1 MPWVGNAIAA
11 RLRCR
16 MRQVERVRRQ
26 HTVRNRRTWT
36 ASCQANL
43 MKLRYRHANP
53 YQTNP
58 YLHGWDLV
66 VSHQIEKYA
75 LRLDPVNA
83 WQKRE
88 FRILEKMHIGEFR
101 QDQGLVHGST
111 WSFAANMQGSKVN
124 RLGLRP
130 RRKPA
135 RRYRWLLVL
144 KRLTSRESRL
154 SEKEIT
160 NSWHVTVLGAIRN
173 LGQTQEES
181 RWNDLVYHSWRRIVP
196 IAKDGLPLPAGT
208 PNLLG
213 ASMQSES

>member
-1 MPWVGNAIAA
+1 MRWVGNAIGA
-11 RLRCR
+11 RLRYR

-88 FRILEKMHIGEFR
+88 FRIVEKMDAEEFR
-101 QDQGLVHGST
+101 QDEGLVHGSAWT
-111 WSFAANMQGSKVN
+111 FAANMQSSKAN
-124 RLGLRP
+124 RLMRGP
-130 RRKPA
+130 RRRPAKRRWWFAVLHRGKIGGQARKFKEPGKPWHMA
-135 RRYRWLLVL
+135 
-144 KRLTSRESRL
+144 EL
-154 SEKEIT
+154 SF
-160 NSWHVTVLGAIRN
+160 VRTVHRVGDHQTWRN
-173 LGQTQEES
+173 VVHQA
-181 RWNDLVYHSWRRIVP
+181 WRR
-196 IAKDGLPLPAGT
+196 LMSPAQQGDT
-208 PNLLG
+208 R
-213 ASMQSES
+213 